1 MPIGVSGQDMPI
13 SSHRRRDAASRA
25 FSPGRGCPQHEV
37 TAIRGVGDIHA
48 VGHRIVHGGELFK
61 ESALIDDKVLQGIE
75 ECIDLAPL
83 QQQAA
88 SAVPDHDREGTMQV
102 AALMRFQL
110 FLSSNFIVSSID
122 EDDVFAGH
130 RMISSLHMPPRRPH
144 HSIAVSEVAPR
155 PV

>member
-1 MPIGVSGQDMPI
+1 MILV
-13 SSHRRRDAASRA
+13 
-25 FSPGRGCPQHEV
+25 
-37 TAIRGVGDIHA
+37 
-48 VGHRIVHGGELFK
+48 
-61 ESALIDDKVLQGIE
+61 
-75 ECIDLAPL
+75 DLAPL

-110 FLSSNFIVSSID
+110 FLSSDFIVSSID

-155 PV
+155 PVYRRNVLCVRSLLQRPYSAAVEEHHPRKIGVDFVRGVVKNVERYAYDVFGGHRPR